1 MDGLGVLLWAF
12 FFKTCKIWS
21 SKVKE
26 DKTVR
31 DNILYRVT
39 DKNWATVSHLEA
51 CHIFQSNKT
60 RSPWTTLCI
69 FSKQVV
75 FDLGI
80 SALSYNFPKKMV
92 RKKKKTDDVIARHYC
107 KDWRERFTFIC
118 GIFFFFFFRGGT
130 PTGGPLHAHP
140 RKYPFLFVSVLFWSR
155 NNWINICLNKR
166 KPHFTYAD
174 LFEQMT

>member
-1 MDGLGVLLWAF
+1 MDGLGVLFWAF

-80 SALSYNFPKKMV
+80 SALSYNFPKKKRTTWSRGTTV
-92 RKKKKTDDVIARHYC
+92 RTGGSVSLSSAA
-107 KDWRERFTFIC
+107 
-118 GIFFFFFFRGGT
+118 FFFFRGVT
-130 PTGGPLHAHP
+130 PTGGALHSHP

-166 KPHFTYAD
+166 KPHFTFAD

>member
-51 CHIFQSNKT
+51 CHIFQSNKP

-118 GIFFFFFFRGGT
+118 GIFFFSGRDAHGRC
-130 PTGGPLHAHP
+130 PTCTSKEIPI
-140 RKYPFLFVSVLFWSR
+140 FVCFCFVLKQKQ
-155 NNWINICLNKR
+155 LNQ
-166 KPHFTYAD
+166 H
-174 LFEQMT
+174 LSE